1 MNAKPIKIAATVV
14 VLTLGF
20 AGLLYSTLRDGTEYY
35 KHVDEVMSE
44 PAAWQGKRLQLHGF
58 IVDGSILQKP
68 DTLQYRFQVQNN
80 GKIVQAEYTGIV
92 PDGFKSGSEVVLK
105 GRLQPAWLQRGA
117 GRRDGEVPVEVHGRA
132 AGAGHQGVAGHA
144 MPSAPSSCSPASSS
158 PRTRLPRRSP
168 ALAAAR
174 GGWSRAES
182 ARSTSSR
189 R

>member
-20 AGLLYSTLRDGTEYY
+20 TGLLYSTLRDGTEYY
-35 KHVDEVMSE
+35 KHVDEVMTQ
-44 PAAWQGKRLQLHGF
+44 PADWQGKRLQLHGF

-105 GRLQPAWLQRGA
+105 GRLSPHGFSVEPGGVMAKCPSKYVAEPA
-117 GRRDGEVPVEVHGRA
+117 
-132 AGAGHQGVAGHA
+132 
-144 MPSAPSSCSPASSS
+144 AP
-158 PRTRLPRRSP
+158 
-168 ALAAAR
+168 
-174 GGWSRAES
+174 GIKG
-182 ARSTSSR
+182 
-189 R
+189 

>member
-1 MNAKPIKIAATVV
+1 MNSKPIKIAATVI

-35 KHVDEVMSE
+35 KHVDEVMTA
-44 PAAWQGKRLQLHGF
+44 PTAWQGKRLQLHGF

-105 GRLQPAWLQRGA
+105 GRLSPHGFS
-117 GRRDGEVPVEVHGRA
+117 VEPGGVMA
-132 AGAGHQGVAGHA
+132 KCPSKYVAG
-144 MPSAPSSCSPASSS
+144 PPVPGTKS
-158 PRTRLPRRSP
+158 
-168 ALAAAR
+168 
-174 GGWSRAES
+174 
-182 ARSTSSR
+182 
-189 R
+189 